1 MSLVEKLKKTGLT
14 AEEEVTLIYEAG
26 LDVIHYTDNY
36 YDDVIEDTSVASSLA
51 NLATNI
57 PTSHT
62 RWSKTPIIETMRE
75 DGYFEGY
82 EEEEITTDLIKN
94 IISEFWNEC
103 DWLSFSTE
111 KYDHK
116 RGYATCIAEVQ
127 VPYKDVVEAEDW
139 MLTGWKALITT
150 DLGTLEIK

>member
-1 MSLVEKLKKTGLT
+1 MSLVEKLKKVGLT
-14 AEEEVTLIYEAG
+14 EGEEVTLIFEDG
-26 LDVIHYTDNY
+26 LDVMHYADNY
-36 YDDVIEDTSVASSLA
+36 YTDVIEDTAVASSLA

-57 PTSHT
+57 PSSHT

-82 EEEEITTDLIKN
+82 EEDEINPDLIKN

-103 DWLSFSTE
+103 DWLSFDME
-111 KYDHK
+111 PYDHK
-116 RGYATCIAEVQ
+116 RGYATCIAEVR
-127 VPYKDVVEAEDW
+127 VPYGDITKAEEW
-139 MLTGWKALITT
+139 MLSGWKALVTT

>member
-14 AEEEVTLIYEAG
+14 ETEEVTLIYEDG

-36 YDDVIEDTSVASSLA
+36 YEDVIEDTSVASSLA

-82 EEEEITTDLIKN
+82 EEDEINTDLIKS
-94 IISEFWNEC
+94 IISERFQPLMGINKSWPQ
-103 DWLSFSTE
+103 
-111 KYDHK
+111 K
-116 RGYATCIAEVQ
+116 I
-127 VPYKDVVEAEDW
+127 
-139 MLTGWKALITT
+139 
-150 DLGTLEIK
+150 